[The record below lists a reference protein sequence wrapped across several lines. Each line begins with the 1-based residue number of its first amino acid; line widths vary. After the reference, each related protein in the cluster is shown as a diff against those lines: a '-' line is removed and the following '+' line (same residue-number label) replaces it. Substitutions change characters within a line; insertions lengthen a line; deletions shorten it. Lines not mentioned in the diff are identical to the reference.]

1 MPDSVPLSVTRPLW
15 LLQPL
20 LWAFTLLLA
29 ACAILPPTA
38 EPERRS
44 PPTATPIFAAVT
56 TPTPEPS
63 SDPIPP
69 TATVEPSPVPVP
81 ETETEPLALFL
92 SPDIPWDIA
101 GPLGATLAAGQSSG
115 GQPIAFV
122 AEPEN
127 ASVVLQWGPLE
138 SQSTGKTRFQ
148 RTYVLVVPLATVRD
162 EITLDEFIAHWQGS
176 GQAPLLLGDHTAAA
190 FTALYGEPGA
200 TLVPESDLL
209 IQLQNTPGSV
219 GLIPFDHVDPTY
231 KVLQVDGINPLN
243 NAFEPVGDPLTFA
256 FTLRGPGS
264 EIILPLID
272 DAGIAQTNRDPKLL
286 TSLVMTGVTAMA
298 RLTAARMERHG
309 YDYPARHIAD
319 ELIVADITHVGNE
332 IPFIKGCKVNPSA
345 NNLTFCSKPAYWAAL
360 QAIGADIVGLSGNHV
375 NDFGR
380 KGARESIAFYRDNGI
395 PIYGSGLDTAEACAP
410 LMWEHNGN
418 KFAFIAALSYWPKSA
433 WATDTKPGACYYYR
447 CSEKDF
453 DFWPDPHACQKAT
466 LSKTL
471 SEGLYDNKATI
482 LETVQQLSSEVDVV
496 SVELQHYETY
506 HAKPTVKQVRKFRE
520 LRQAGADIITGVQ
533 SHVPQAME
541 SYGLDDLGSAGIIV
555 YGLGNF
561 FFDQMWSWNTRSGLI
576 ARHIIYDGR
585 LINTEI
591 LTTMLHDYAQP
602 RWDNSKQRA
611 RMLRRVF
618 QSTPDKPN
626 PS

>member
-1 MPDSVPLSVTRPLW
+1 MPDSAPLSVTRPLW
-15 LLQPL
+15 LLRPL
-20 LWAFTLLLA
+20 IWASVLLLA

-38 EPERRS
+38 EPERKS
-44 PPTATPIFAAVT
+44 PHTATPIFAPVT

-69 TATVEPSPVPVP
+69 TVTAEPSPAPK
-81 ETETEPLALFL
+81 TEPLAVFL

-101 GPLGATLAAGQSSG
+101 GPLGATLAAGYTSEGRS
-115 GQPIAFV
+115 IALV

-127 ASVVLQWGPLE
+127 ASAVLQWGPLE
-138 SQSTGKTRFQ
+138 SQSSGKTSFQ
-148 RTYVLVVPLATVRD
+148 RTYVLVVPFATVRD
-162 EITLDEFIAHWQGS
+162 EIRLDEFIARWQGS
-176 GQAPLLLGDHTAAA
+176 GKAPLLLGDHAADV

-209 IQLQNTPGSV
+209 NQLQNTPGSV
-219 GLIPFDHVDPTY
+219 GLIPFDQVDPTY
-231 KVLQVDGINPLN
+231 KVLQVDGINPLS

-256 FTLRGPGS
+256 LTLRGPGS
-264 EIILPLID
+264 EMLLPLISG
-272 DAGIAQTNRDPKLL
+272 AGIPQTNRDPALL
-286 TSLVMTGVTAMA
+286 ASLAMTGVTAMA
-298 RLTAARMERHG
+298 RLTAARVERHG

-319 ELIVADITHVGNE
+319 ELTAADITHVSNE
-332 IPFIKGCKVNPSA
+332 IPFIKGCKVNPSTS
-345 NNLTFCSKPAYWAAL
+345 NLTFCSKPAYWAAL

-395 PIYGSGLDTAEACAP
+395 SIYGSGLDTTEACAP

-418 KFAFIAALSYWPKSA
+418 RFAFIAALAYWPKSA
-433 WATDTKPGACYYYR
+433 WATDTKPGACYYY
-447 CSEKDF
+447 
-453 DFWPDPHACQKAT
+453 
-466 LSKTL
+466 
-471 SEGLYDNKATI
+471 DNKATI
-482 LETVQQLSSEVDVV
+482 LETVQKLSLEVDIV

-506 HAKPTVKQVRKFRE
+506 HARPTAKQVREFRE
-520 LRQAGADIITGVQ
+520 LRQAGADILTGVQ

-541 SYGLDDLGSAGIIV
+541 PYGHDDLGSDGIIV
-555 YGLGNF
+555 YGLGNL

-602 RWDNSKQRA
+602 RWANSKQRT

-618 QSTPDKPN
+618 QGTPDKPN

>member
-44 PPTATPIFAAVT
+44 PPTATPISAAVT

-63 SDPIPP
+63 SDPTPA
-69 TATVEPSPVPVP
+69 TAIVEPSPVPVP
-81 ETETEPLALFL
+81 ETEPLALFL

-148 RTYVLVVPLATVRD
+148 RTYVLVVPFATVRD

-256 FTLRGPGS
+256 LTLRGPGS

-286 TSLVMTGVTAMA
+286 TSLVMTGVTVMA
-298 RLTAARMERHG
+298 RLTAARM
-309 YDYPARHIAD
+309 A
-319 ELIVADITHVGNE
+319 ADITHVSNE

-418 KFAFIAALSYWPKSA
+418 KFAFIAALAYWPKSA
-433 WATDTKPGACYYYR
+433 WATDTKPGACYY
-447 CSEKDF
+447 
-453 DFWPDPHACQKAT
+453 
-466 LSKTL
+466 
-471 SEGLYDNKATI
+471 YDNKATI

-506 HAKPTVKQVRKFRE
+506 HAKPTVKQVREFRE
-520 LRQAGADIITGVQ
+520 LRQAGADIVTGVQ

-541 SYGLDDLGSAGIIV
+541 PYGLDDLGSAGIIV
-555 YGLGNF
+555 YGLGNL

-602 RWDNSKQRA
+602 RWANSKQRA